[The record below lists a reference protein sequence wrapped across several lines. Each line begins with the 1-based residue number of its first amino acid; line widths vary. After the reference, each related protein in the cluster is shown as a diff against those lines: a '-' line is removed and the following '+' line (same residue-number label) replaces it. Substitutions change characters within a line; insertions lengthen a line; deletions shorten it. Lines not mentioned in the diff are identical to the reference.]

1 MIFNINLK
9 CNCFKIFDIKIDK
22 LNNLYFY
29 LMFIK
34 DINQYNQFRKKVLN
48 NFI

>member
-1 MIFNINLK
+1 MRIVLK
-9 CNCFKIFDIKIDK
+9 YSTLKIDK
-22 LNNLYFY
+22 LINLYFY